1 MAFGMLTA
9 YFGGGLFCGILFAA
23 AAVSV
28 IYFAVK
34 RSRSA
39 ICAVGLLWGIA
50 VMTGHLE
57 LYCKPITEFGGKTV
71 RAEFVVNEA
80 SMLSGGTKEYTV
92 EMNLA
97 GRKTFVRITDREKLE
112 VGDAA
117 TAIVELNKPDSDD
130 MLQNL
135 ADGVLLSG
143 EISEL
148 IAVKSGG
155 AGISSVIRGLRARM
169 VEMVSGNIFG
179 NGGELA
185 LAMLLGE
192 DSALSPVL
200 REKLKICGASHYT
213 AVSGSHF
220 ALFAAVLLGALP
232 EKRRHVKQA
241 VSLLFAPAAV
251 IFFGPSPSVLRA
263 SVMFLLY
270 SLAPIFYRKADTLNS
285 LCIAIALIGTFSPGT
300 ILDTGFGMSVF
311 GVFGAGVVGTEVSK
325 KLCMLLPDKAKK
337 LSPAVTVLS
346 VSICALICTSPIS
359 IFAFKGVSLMGAVS
373 SVILMPLMTVSVIF
387 MIPLGI
393 TGMSLFALPVDLAMR
408 AAAAV
413 VDFFGGIRGLWL
425 TLDFEFAWILASGC
439 ALALSA
445 AAFGNMKTLWFSG
458 KCIAVLSAVSLFISL
473 TVCERRSEVR
483 FVGNYSTGAAVIFE
497 GNEAVVFISGS
508 GTGLATSISRTMR
521 EHGAVKIACIA
532 AFDADYG
539 GALAI
544 RELSKM
550 TDIDVVWSN
559 SVVQTLLGGINV
571 QTVPNGSR
579 LSVSG
584 VTLAAAKFSDK
595 ETSADIVLYNGR
607 LAKEPESPARYAVYF
622 SSGEKEMPENWH
634 NARRDR
640 DFYIRLENGAKNIS
654 VIQ

>member
-1 MAFGMLTA
+1 MLAA

-23 AAVSV
+23 AAVSA
-28 IYFAVK
+28 ICFAVK
-34 RSRSA
+34 RSGAA
-39 ICAVGLLWGIA
+39 ICAVGLLWGVA

-57 LYCKPITEFGGKTV
+57 LYCEPITEFGGKTV
-71 RAEFVVNEA
+71 LAEFIVNETSA
-80 SMLSGGTKEYTV
+80 LSGGTKEYTV

-97 GRKTFVRITDREKLE
+97 GRKALVTITDSEKFE
-112 VGDAA
+112 PGDRV
-117 TAIVELNKPDSDD
+117 TAVVELNEPDSDD

-148 IAVKSGG
+148 IAVGSGST
-155 AGISSVIRGLRARM
+155 GITSVIRGLRGRM
-169 VEMVSGNIFG
+169 VEMISGNVFG
-179 NGGELA
+179 DGGKLA

-192 DSALSPVL
+192 DSALPPAL

-232 EKRRHVKQA
+232 EKRRRAKQA
-241 VSLLFAPAAV
+241 LSLLFAPAAV
-251 IFFGPSPSVLRA
+251 IFFGASPSVLRA

-285 LCIAIALIGTFSPGT
+285 LCIAIAVICTFSPGT
-300 ILDTGFGMSVF
+300 ILDTGFAMSVL
-311 GVFGAGVVGTEVSK
+311 GVFGAGVVGIEVSK
-325 KLCMLLPDKAKK
+325 KLCMLLPDKVKM
-337 LSPAVTVLS
+337 LSPAVSVLS
-346 VSICALICTSPIS
+346 VSVCASVCTSPVS
-359 IFAFKGVSLMGAVS
+359 VFAFKGISLMGAVS

-387 MIPLGI
+387 MIPLGL

-413 VDFFGGIRGLWL
+413 VEFFGGIRGLWL
-425 TLDFEFAWILASGC
+425 TLDFGYAW
-439 ALALSA
+439 ALAAGIALAISA
-445 AAFGNMKTLWFSG
+445 AAFGNMKTLAFSG
-458 KCIAVLSAVSLFISL
+458 RCAAVLSAVTLFISL
-473 TVCERRSEVR
+473 TVGERRSEVR

-508 GTGLATSISRTMR
+508 GTGLATGISRTMR

-550 TDIDVVWSN
+550 TEIDTVYSG
-559 SVVQTLLGGINV
+559 SVVRTLLGELNV
-571 QTVPNGSR
+571 QTVPEGSR

-584 VTLAAAKFSDK
+584 VTLAAAKPSDK

-607 LAKEPESPARYAVYF
+607 LTKEPESSARYAVYF
-622 SSGEKEMPENWH
+622 SSAEKEMPENWH

-640 DFYIRLENGAKNIS
+640 DFYIRLENGTKNIS
-654 VIQ
+654 VIR

>member
-1 MAFGMLTA
+1 MLAA

-28 IYFAVK
+28 VYFATK
-34 RSRSA
+34 RSRAA

-50 VMTGHLE
+50 VMTGHIE

-71 RAEFVVNEA
+71 WAELVVNEA
-80 SMLSGGTKEYTV
+80 SMMSGGTKEYTV

-97 GRKTFVRITDREKLE
+97 GRKALVGITGREKFE
-112 VGDAA
+112 VGDRV
-117 TAIVELNKPDSDD
+117 TAVVELNEPDSDD

-148 IAVKSGG
+148 ISVKSGEV
-155 AGISSVIRGLRARM
+155 GISSVIRGMRGRM
-169 VEMVSGNIFG
+169 VEMISGNVFG
-179 NGGELA
+179 SGGELA

-192 DSALSPVL
+192 DSALSPAL
-200 REKLKICGASHYT
+200 REKLKICGAAHYT

-232 EKRRHVKQA
+232 EKRRHAKQA

-263 SVMFLLY
+263 SVMFLMY

-285 LCIAIALIGTFSPGT
+285 LCIAVAVIGTFSPGT
-300 ILDTGFGMSVF
+300 ILDTGFAMSVL

-325 KLCMLLPDKAKK
+325 KLCILLPDKVNK
-337 LSPAVTVLS
+337 LSPAVTALS
-346 VSICALICTSPIS
+346 VSVCALICTSPIS
-359 IFAFKGVSLMGAVS
+359 VFAFKGISLLGAVS

-413 VDFFGGIRGLWL
+413 VEFFGGFRGLWL
-425 TLDFEFAWILASGC
+425 TLDFGLAWVFAAGC
-439 ALALSA
+439 TLALSA
-445 AAFGNMKTLWFSG
+445 AALGNMKTLWFSG

-483 FVGNYSTGAAVIFE
+483 FVGNYSTGAAVILE
-497 GNEAVVFISGS
+497 GNEAVLFISGS
-508 GTGLATSISRTMR
+508 GTGLAASVSRTMR

-532 AFDADYG
+532 AFEADYG

-550 TDIDVVWSN
+550 TDIDVVYSN
-559 SVVQTLLGGINV
+559 SVVQTLLGEMNV
-571 QTVPNGSR
+571 QTVPEGSR

-607 LAKEPESPARYAVYF
+607 LAKKPESPARYAVYF
-622 SSGEKEMPENWH
+622 LSGEREMPENWH

-640 DFYIRLENGAKNIS
+640 DFYIRLENGTKNIS